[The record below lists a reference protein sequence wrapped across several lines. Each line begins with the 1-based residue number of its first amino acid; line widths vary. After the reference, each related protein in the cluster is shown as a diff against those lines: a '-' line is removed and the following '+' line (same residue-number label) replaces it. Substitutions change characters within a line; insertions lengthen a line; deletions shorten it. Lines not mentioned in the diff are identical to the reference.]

1 MALPGEAARGF
12 RDIEFGFADA
22 HKEGAEA
29 PDLLLHGFFDDTR
42 LTEQAL
48 SGSSFLF
55 LGYKG
60 SGKTAIA
67 ERARLL
73 GERDPELFVTTTAL
87 DDFSYG
93 DFKSLAGAGDFESR
107 YPTVWAWVLLLFL
120 VQSLERDEQG
130 RVDAPATYTRPLEG
144 IRRLNL
150 LPLPELKQLVTSSSK
165 RGFKASI
172 PKFFEYTEERVAEGH
187 DLQLM
192 QMVRALREAVLRF
205 PTASR
210 HVLFIDGLDEILTQS
225 EVQFHALAALIS
237 EASRLNDDL
246 RAAGKPFKFVVLCRT
261 DIFDRLP
268 GANKNKIRRD
278 SAENLEWFDDPREPD
293 RTRLVQLVNLRAWR
307 SLQREANVFAEFFPT
322 RAEGR
327 PIRRLLLHH
336 TRHLPRDVLQL
347 MKSLQRFA
355 PLSPSEALTEN
366 QLRSGIRHYSNDYF
380 LPELRDELHGYLRGP
395 DIETAIKLLSSL
407 RASRFTLRDLE
418 LQAHRL
424 RLGSVELDTLVH
436 TLFECSGIGMVDQSG
451 PGRPVVTFKYR
462 NRTAML
468 IPDARML
475 VHPGAW
481 NALNIQP
488 SRPTASAAKGRR
500 VTGGGPGRGTGRNA

>member
-1 MALPGEAARGF
+1 MALPREAARGF

-73 GERDPELFVTTTAL
+73 GERDPELFVTTAML
-87 DDFSYG
+87 DDFAYG
-93 DFKSLAGAGDFESR
+93 DFKELAGGGDFESR
-107 YPTVWAWVLLLFL
+107 YPTIWAWVLLLFL

-130 RVDAPATYTRPLEG
+130 RVDAPRAYTLPVEG
-144 IRRLNL
+144 ARRLNL
-150 LPLPELKQLVTSSSK
+150 LPLPDLKQLVTRSSK

-192 QMVRALREAVLRF
+192 QMVRVLREAVVRF
-205 PTASR
+205 PTTNR

-225 EVQFHALAALIS
+225 ELQFHALAALIS
-237 EASRLNDDL
+237 ETSRLNDEL
-246 RAAGKPFKFVVLCRT
+246 RAAGRPFKFVVLCRT

-278 SAENLEWFDDPREPD
+278 SAENLEWFDDPRDPD
-293 RTRLVQLVNLRAWR
+293 RTRLVQLVNLRAKR
-307 SLQREANVFAEFFPT
+307 SLQREVNVFGEFVPA

-355 PLSPSEALTEN
+355 PSSPSEALSED
-366 QLRSGIRHYSNDYF
+366 QVRSGIRHYSNDYF
-380 LPELRDELHGYLRGP
+380 LPELRDELHGYLRGA
-395 DIETAIKLLSSL
+395 DIETAIKLLASL
-407 RASRFTLRDLE
+407 RAPRFTLHDLE
-418 LQAHRL
+418 LQARRL
-424 RLGSVELDTLVH
+424 RLGPVELEALVH
-436 TLFECSGIGMVDQSG
+436 TLFECSGIGMVDRSA

-462 NRTAML
+462 NRNAML

-481 NALNIQP
+481 NALNI
-488 SRPTASAAKGRR
+488 SAAAVAKGRR
-500 VTGGGPGRGTGRNA
+500 RATGGRSRRGAGRNA

>member
-1 MALPGEAARGF
+1 MALPREAARGF

-29 PDLLLHGFFDDTR
+29 PELLLDGFFDDAQV
-42 LTEQAL
+42 TEQAL

-73 GERDPELFVTTTAL
+73 SEGEPELFVTTAAL

-93 DFKSLAGAGDFESR
+93 DFKSLAGRDGDAESR

-130 RVDAPATYTRPLEG
+130 RLDAPRSYTDPVEG
-144 IRRLNL
+144 LRSLNL
-150 LPLPELKQLVTSSSK
+150 LPLPQLKQLVTSSSK
-165 RGFKASI
+165 RGFKATI
-172 PKFFEYTEERVAEGH
+172 PKFFEYTEERVAESH
-187 DLQLM
+187 DLQMM
-192 QMVRALREAVLRF
+192 QMVRALREAVLHF

-210 HVLFIDGLDEILTQS
+210 HVLFIDGLDEILTHS
-225 EVQFHALAALIS
+225 ELQFQALAALIS
-237 EASRLNDDL
+237 EAARCNDEL

-278 SAENLEWFDDPREPD
+278 SAENLEWFDDPRDPE
-293 RTRLVQLVNLRAWR
+293 RTRLVQLVHLRARR
-307 SLQREANVFAEFFPT
+307 SLRRDVNVFNEFFPA
-322 RAEGR
+322 RVDGR
-327 PIRRLLLHH
+327 PIRRFLLDH

-355 PLSPSEALTEN
+355 PPSEPLTED

-380 LPELRDELHGYLRGP
+380 LPELRDELHGYLRL
-395 DIETAIKLLSSL
+395 DEIETAIKLLASL
-407 RASRFTLRDLE
+407 RAARFTLRDLE
-418 LQAHRL
+418 VQAARL
-424 RLGSVELDTLVH
+424 RLGSVELDALVH
-436 TLFECSGIGMVDQSG
+436 TLFECSGIGMVDRSG

-462 NRTAML
+462 NRNAML

-475 VHPGAW
+475 VHPAAW
-481 NALNIQP
+481 NALNIQAP
-488 SRPTASAAKGRR
+488 RPPAPVTERRRR
-500 VTGGGPGRGTGRNA
+500 VHKA

>member
-1 MALPGEAARGF
+1 MALPREAARGF

-29 PDLLLHGFFDDTR
+29 PGLLLDGFLDDTN
-42 LTEQAL
+42 LVEQAL

-73 GERDPELFVTTTAL
+73 SEREPELFVTAAAL

-93 DFKSLAGAGDFESR
+93 DFKSLAGAAGDVESR

-120 VQSLERDEQG
+120 VQSLEHDERG
-130 RVDAPATYTRPLEG
+130 RADAPRVYTDPLEG
-144 IRRLNL
+144 LRSLNL
-150 LPLPELKQLVTSSSK
+150 LPLPQLKQLVTSSSK
-165 RGFKASI
+165 RGFKATI
-172 PKFFEYTEERVAEGH
+172 PKFFEYTEERAAESP
-187 DLQLM
+187 DLQIM
-192 QMVRALREAVLRF
+192 QMVRALREAVLHF
-205 PTASR
+205 PTTSR

-225 EVQFHALAALIS
+225 ELQFHALAALIS
-237 EASRLNDDL
+237 QASRLNDEL

-278 SAENLEWFDDPREPD
+278 SAENLEWFDDPRDPD
-293 RTRLVQLVNLRAWR
+293 RTRLVQLVNLRAET
-307 SLQREANVFAEFFPT
+307 SLQRPVNVFGEYFPT
-322 RAEGR
+322 RIEGR
-327 PIRRLLLHH
+327 PIRRFLLQH

-355 PLSPSEALTEN
+355 PTSPSEPLTDD
-366 QLRSGIRHYSNDYF
+366 QLLSGIRHYSNDYF
-380 LPELRDELHGYLRGP
+380 LPELRDELHGYLP
-395 DIETAIKLLSSL
+395 TVEIDAAIKLLASL
-407 RASRFTLRDLE
+407 RAARFTLRDLE
-418 LQAHRL
+418 LHAARM
-424 RLGSVELDTLVH
+424 RLGPVELEALVH
-436 TLFECSGIGMVDQSG
+436 TLFECSGIGMVDRSG
-451 PGRPVVTFKYR
+451 TGRPVVTFKYR
-462 NRTAML
+462 NRNALL
-468 IPDARML
+468 IPDARLL

-488 SRPTASAAKGRR
+488 TRPAAPGGRPRKTTPRSGAPGRR
-500 VTGGGPGRGTGRNA
+500 